1 MAQLQLTGEKL
12 EMIARDYLLSNDLQ
26 QEVAKRHGLTRRQ
39 FYRIKESKRFKK
51 ALEIVEK
58 GPKPLTS
65 TDIIIHVDREM
76 KLYPYKEVIEGLKQ
90 LTEGEEK
97 GDQLLLLGLG
107 RIAGFLQIEQMYADY
122 HKAIGMMDEIRE
134 TYEPKE

>member
-12 EMIARDYLLSNDLQ
+12 EMLARDYLQSNDLQ
-26 QEVAKRHGLTRRQ
+26 QDVANRHGLTRRQ
-39 FYRIKESKRFKK
+39 FYRIKESKRFKR
-51 ALEIVEK
+51 AVAIVEK
-58 GPKPLTS
+58 GPKHLTS

-76 KLYPYKEVIEGLKQ
+76 KLHPYKEVIEGLKQ

-107 RIAGFLQIEQMYADY
+107 RIAGFLQIEQIHADY
-122 HKAIGMMDEIRE
+122 HNVISMMDAIRG
-134 TYEPKE
+134 TYAKE